1 MHLAPTVYP
10 ALEASGSET
19 APQNSSGVVL
29 QSELSQEEAA
39 FPPQQISALTCGA
52 KLPSLKVQEGR
63 PRLRLNLWGAG
74 QV

>member
-10 ALEASGSET
+10 ALEESGSET

-39 FPPQQISALTCGA
+39 FLPQQISALTCGA